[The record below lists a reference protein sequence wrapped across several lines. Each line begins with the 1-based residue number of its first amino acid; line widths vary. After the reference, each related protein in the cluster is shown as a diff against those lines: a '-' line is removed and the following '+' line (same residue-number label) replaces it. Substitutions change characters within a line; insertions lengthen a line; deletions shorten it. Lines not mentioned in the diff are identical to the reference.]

1 MEINFNT
8 PQRQSSIG
16 IVVMF
21 FDTLRQYIKAFFPLA
36 VIWLVN
42 FDKINKLYLVLGTIA
57 VVLVVGVIA
66 FLKYKNFTF
75 YIHDENEEF
84 IISEGIFNKT
94 ITTIQLDKIQ
104 QVNINQSLLQRII
117 NVYELEVDT
126 AGGANKEGKIKAVSH
141 ALALSLKLRLLE
153 NEKKIKVAIV
163 SENPT
168 ENGTVI
174 TNKPFISISFIS
186 LLKVGITSNYLKSF
200 SLLLLFFFTASDYI
214 NKFTGHDV
222 FNDGDIENYVSKST
236 IISSLLIFML
246 FLFGIVLV
254 INLFRIV
261 VRYFDYKITKQK
273 GSLLLSFGLI
283 NTKSTILKPEKV
295 QITTISR
302 NYFQKKMNILEM
314 KIKQAT
320 SGEKTKHNAA
330 IDIPGCNQ
338 LEKDEIL
345 KLLFHKIPQKGYVMR
360 PNFRKIGFSVFLIIV
375 VPLVGFFSIA
385 SNVPELME
393 FAYITPYFVVFAG
406 LILCFGYRNYRLF
419 INNDFIIK
427 QSGAW
432 DISDEIITIEKIQA
446 ITTSQLFWHK
456 RLNIGS
462 LTMHTAG
469 GNITFHL
476 GKFDKIN
483 EYVNLWLYEIETSN
497 SNWM

>member
-168 ENGTVI
+168 V
-174 TNKPFISISFIS
+174 TN
-186 LLKVGITSNYLKSF
+186 
-200 SLLLLFFFTASDYI
+200 DY
-214 NKFTGHDV
+214 
-222 FNDGDIENYVSKST
+222 
-236 IISSLLIFML
+236 
-246 FLFGIVLV
+246 
-254 INLFRIV
+254 
-261 VRYFDYKITKQK
+261 
-273 GSLLLSFGLI
+273 LSF
-283 NTKSTILKPEKV
+283 V
-295 QITTISR
+295 
-302 NYFQKKMNILEM
+302 KK
-314 KIKQAT
+314 
-320 SGEKTKHNAA
+320 
-330 IDIPGCNQ
+330 
-338 LEKDEIL
+338 
-345 KLLFHKIPQKGYVMR
+345 
-360 PNFRKIGFSVFLIIV
+360 
-375 VPLVGFFSIA
+375 
-385 SNVPELME
+385 
-393 FAYITPYFVVFAG
+393 
-406 LILCFGYRNYRLF
+406 
-419 INNDFIIK
+419 
-427 QSGAW
+427 
-432 DISDEIITIEKIQA
+432 
-446 ITTSQLFWHK
+446 
-456 RLNIGS
+456 
-462 LTMHTAG
+462 
-469 GNITFHL
+469 
-476 GKFDKIN
+476 
-483 EYVNLWLYEIETSN
+483 
-497 SNWM
+497 